1 MTDNQNIMTL
11 SKLKSKK
18 TIKKQSV
25 KNAEALINNCK
36 FKKNEAW
43 IKNIQHLK
51 NLSSMCGDAEDN
63 TDDLVLTPL
72 HKGGKNPDIGTKKFS
87 RNEAHGYKKKQFW
100 CWDDWEK
107 IDHDRSNQDL
117 GMMIKGQ
124 VAVLDWDTQEGWDWF
139 NDEFMSGDTA
149 NMYNRYSSSDKHSG
163 GHIIFKI
170 DDRTQAIF
178 DKILNQRA
186 WLSKPSDFDST
197 WDIDLKKQAS
207 TGTPAIVK
215 LPSTLDDC
223 KKQWLT
229 QSPTL
234 LTLPTPFLDYMEQHL
249 YTPVQQ
255 RVNKTGRM
263 FALDLLKLIPKNTDL
278 DSFKAGEWNRIIME
292 CLKQGISQVEFYDW
306 SKDLAISKA
315 YPNHRQHIANQW
327 SWCLNNTETCGRD
340 IKTTLRCVKRVAGVK
355 FDTFVEK
362 AIYNCRT
369 PTFSREFVKLIDWF
383 YDEDCPKKMGAIMRY
398 MNKFFTF
405 TTGMSKNMTYF
416 REYGLD
422 DRPTAVKSFQDQQS
436 FRSATDVKIT
446 INAEGDTCPCG
457 DFWRSQATN
466 SFHKVV
472 NRPFGIKEKIY
483 DENLNTFTGY
493 RLKYEPNY
501 DKTNSRLNTLGNRID
516 EHFADI
522 ICNGD
527 IEATNWMRK
536 YFYDMIYL
544 GKRPKIAVFCCSVA
558 MGSGKS
564 MFVNPFAK
572 YIIGDTQARVIQNF
586 AKMCKDTFSD
596 YYDDATFVILEE
608 IPKYDQAKYSEMYEE
623 FKELITGDIQS
634 SRKFQQAPT
643 QIENHSSWW
652 INSNHPQGLQPDIVD
667 RRFICLEVSAKMVGN
682 IKYFEELAEAV
693 NNPDAWANWF
703 HRHIIDRFDE
713 FKDCIVEAIAK
724 AIPMTPLKRR
734 IMTRKIDN
742 FTLFFK
748 FLFYETHWYNED
760 AEDQHEFIRNKKIQ
774 VSDLFNGYLMW
785 KQQNHIEGEWC
796 DDLLKF
802 SKKIEQ
808 HFYMEEKNL
817 TTMTK
822 EEISQLKKKE
832 KVYLKTDRNSKGKYY
847 IFDDAFIS
855 IIKDT
860 CNKHQYHI
868 EDKPMFVDKSE
879 VVNMDDIFSDSYND
893 FGLDN

>member
-1 MTDNQNIMTL
+1 MTL
-11 SKLKSKK
+11 QTLAKKKK

-25 KNAEALINNCK
+25 KNAEALISNVK
-36 FKKNEAW
+36 FKKSEAW

-51 NLSSMCGDAEDN
+51 KLSEMCGDADDN

-87 RNEAHGYKKKQFW
+87 RNEASGFKKKQLW
-100 CWDDWEK
+100 CWDDWEM

-139 NDEFMSGDTA
+139 NAEYMPDDTA
-149 NMYNRYSSSDKHSG
+149 SMYNRYTSSEKHSG

-170 DDRTQAIF
+170 DDRTKAIF

-197 WDIDLKKQAS
+197 WDIDLKKEAK

-229 QSPTL
+229 QTTNL
-234 LTLPTPFLDYMEQHL
+234 LPLPVAFLEYMEQHL

-263 FALDLLKLIPKNTDL
+263 FALDLLKLIPKNTEL
-278 DSFKAGEWNRIIME
+278 ESFKAGEWNKIIME

-306 SKDLAISKA
+306 SKDLDISKS

-355 FDTFVEK
+355 FDSFIEK

-405 TTGMSKNMTYF
+405 TTGMSKNMTYY

-436 FRSATDVKIT
+436 FKSATDVKIT

-466 SFHKVV
+466 SYHKVV
-472 NRPFGIKEKIY
+472 NRPYGIKEKVY

-493 RLKYEPNY
+493 RLKYESNY
-501 DKTNSRLNTLGNRID
+501 DTTNTRFNALGNRID

-522 ICNGD
+522 ICAGD
-527 IEATNWMRK
+527 TATINWMRK

-544 GKRPKIAVFCCSVA
+544 GKRPKVAIFCCSVA

-572 YIIGDTQARVIQNF
+572 YIIGDTQSRVIQNF

-623 FKELITGDIQS
+623 FKELITGDTQS

-652 INSNHPQGLQPDIVD
+652 VNSNHPQGLQPDIVS
-667 RRFICLEVSAKMVGN
+667 RRFMCLEVSADKVGD
-682 IKYFEELAEAV
+682 IKYFEALAEAV

-713 FKDCIVEAIAK
+713 FKDSIVEPIEK
-724 AIPMTPLKRR
+724 VIPMTPLKRR

-748 FLFYETHWYNED
+748 FLFFETHWYNED
-760 AEDQHEFIRNKKIQ
+760 AEDKHEFIRDKKIQ
-774 VSDLFNGYLMW
+774 VSELFDGYLMW
-785 KQQNHIEGEWC
+785 KQQKHIEGDWC

-802 SKKIEQ
+802 TKKIEQ
-808 HFYMEEKNL
+808 HFYMEEQNL
-817 TTMTK
+817 TTMTDEDMK
-822 EEISQLKKKE
+822 KLKKKE
-832 KVYLKTDRNSKGKYY
+832 KVYLKTGRNSNGRYY
-847 IFDDAFIS
+847 IFDANFIN
-855 IIKDT
+855 IIRDT
-860 CNKHQYHI
+860 CLKHSYEVQA
-868 EDKPMFVDKSE
+868 KPKYVDKAE
-879 VVNMDDIFSDSYND
+879 IVTMDNIFDNFINTDSD
-893 FGLDN
+893 LDC